1 MNLKG
6 KKVILKDGSIG
17 EVLEHDNY
25 VHVLV
30 NDKIMK
36 FNYKHAFENGFLKLA
51 DDELQESI
59 IDDLEEIEKR
69 EAELSE
75 KFHRKIYK
83 QSIEL
88 YKLDTLIDSSYNGK
102 YLDQSDLYHYVDVEK
117 KYDIVT
123 EKYKQIVNVAD
134 EHIVLISYVKK
145 TGTITLNRCRVQTFS
160 YYDHFTDDGDYIFN
174 RILMGN
180 INNILREHKAILSAK
195 ENNKKIILFVRF
207 APRQYYAQGVFELV
221 SHKEKS
227 FIDTDGILKTSIE
240 YRLKKVK

>member
-25 VHVLV
+25 VHVFV
-30 NDKIMK
+30 NSKLMK

-69 EAELSE
+69 DAELSK
-75 KFHRKIYK
+75 KFHRKVYK
-83 QSIEL
+83 QSIKL

-102 YLDQSDLYHYVDVEK
+102 YLDQSDLYHYVHVEK
-117 KYDIVT
+117 EYDIVT

-145 TGTITLNRCRVQTFS
+145 TGTITLNRRRVQTFS

-227 FIDTDGILKTSIE
+227 FVDTDGILKTSIE